1 MLGTLVE
8 LQDPVPRLR
17 AELRRRTGVDVGD
30 EAAARGFAAEI
41 SYYLDHHMEGRDRS
55 RSTTCATAARSA
67 WTRRWGPTG
76 CRGRTSGRR

>member
-8 LQDPVPRLR
+8 LQDRCRGR
-17 AELRRRTGVDVGD
+17 AEPGGTGVDVGD